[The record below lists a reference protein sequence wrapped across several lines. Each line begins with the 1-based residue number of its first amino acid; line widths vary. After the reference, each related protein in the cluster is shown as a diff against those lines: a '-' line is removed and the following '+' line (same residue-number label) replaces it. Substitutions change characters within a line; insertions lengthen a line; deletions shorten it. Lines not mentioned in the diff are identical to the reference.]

1 MTTFTAYTVESAA
14 PEAQKILTN
23 IKAGYGFVPNL
34 FAYMAEA
41 PVTLEAYLTLNQL
54 IGKSSL
60 TPA

>member
-1 MTTFTAYTVESAA
+1 MTAFTAYTIESAT

-41 PVTLEAYLTLNQL
+41 PVTLEAYLTLTRKTVRQHRL
-54 IGKSSL
+54 
-60 TPA
+60 